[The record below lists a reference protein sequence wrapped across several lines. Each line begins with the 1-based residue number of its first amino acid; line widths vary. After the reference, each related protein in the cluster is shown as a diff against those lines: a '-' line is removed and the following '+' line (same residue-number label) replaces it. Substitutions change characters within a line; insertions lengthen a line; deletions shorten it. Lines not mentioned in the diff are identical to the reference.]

1 MSRMIKKYLSA
12 ISFLT
17 VLPVSESFSKKFKN
31 STSFFPLVGLFIGGV
46 LILVNFSGSFLFP
59 KLVVKLMI
67 ITSLAI
73 ITGGVHLD
81 GLADT
86 LDGFYAGKN
95 KDDTLRIMDDAHL
108 GAMGVIGIF
117 CVLGIKFVA
126 LHSIP
131 EKILYQSL
139 LLFPVL
145 SRWALVFAC
154 VTSGPSKNEGLGKS
168 FVDTTKKRD
177 FFIAT
182 IITLLISIVLFK
194 SKGIIILA
202 AVLLITYLFSRFI
215 IKKIGGLTGDTLG
228 ALNEISEVF
237 VLLILCIR

>member
-1 MSRMIKKYLSA
+1 MIKKYLSA

-59 KLVVKLMI
+59 KLVVNLMI

-117 CVLGIKFVA
+117 CVLGTKFVA

-145 SRWALVFAC
+145 SKWALVFAC
-154 VTSGPSKNEGLGKS
+154 VTSRPSKNEGLGKI

-228 ALNEISEVF
+228 ALNEISEAF